1 VCPVRGTLRKKLE
14 LTRKLLYYMSML
26 RAKVE
31 AVLENI
37 REGLKSEGGD
47 IELVDVK
54 DGVVYVRLIGACSTC
69 PMSELTMRNWVESN
83 VKKEIPEITAV
94 KAV

>member
-1 VCPVRGTLRKKLE
+1 MSVLRE
-14 LTRKLLYYMSML
+14 
-26 RAKVE
+26 KVE

-47 IELVDVK
+47 IELVYVK
-54 DGVVYVRLIGACSTC
+54 DGIVYVRLIGACSTC
-69 PMSELTMRNWVESN
+69 PMSELTMRNWVESTLR
-83 VKKEIPEITAV
+83 KEIPEITAV

>member
-1 VCPVRGTLRKKLE
+1 VCPVRGALRKKLE

-26 RAKVE
+26 RTKVE